1 MIRNPRPFLPF
12 FLVFAIAC
20 CGLALPAAAA
30 GGFDD
35 GKLDAGWFGNGLEFR
50 EADEIDYLWVK
61 PGFSFDG
68 KKVAFSA
75 WEEANFLGEDAG
87 KRDAKDKRLANDLT
101 GEMPGIFAEAFKNAL
116 GGKVTVVD
124 SGANLKAVGRI
135 VDCSTGSAA
144 AKFWVGMGAGSGNT
158 TFDLKFVDAKSGEVV
173 VAIHHRVV
181 SGTNLSTTSSKLV
194 DWVDEFAENVGKKGI
209 ETLYKKGKRVKD

>member
-1 MIRNPRPFLPF
+1 MIRGQKLTLPT
-12 FLVFAIAC
+12 LCAAA
-20 CGLALPAAAA
+20 LAALAAPLAAA
-30 GGFDD
+30 GFDE
-35 GKLDAGWFGNGLEFR
+35 GKLETSWFGSGVEFK
-50 EADEIDYLWVK
+50 EADEIDYLWVR

-68 KKVAFSA
+68 KKVAFPK
-75 WEEANFLGEDAG
+75 WEEARFLGEDAG

-101 GEMPGIFAEAFKNAL
+101 GQMPDIFAEAFKNAL

-124 SGANLKAVGRI
+124 GGGDVRAVGRI

-158 TFDLKFVDAKSGEVV
+158 TFDLKFVDAKSGELL
-173 VAIHHRVV
+173 VAMHHRVV

-194 DWVDEFAENVGKKGI
+194 DWVDEFAEEVGKKGV
-209 ETLYKKGKRVKD
+209 ETLYQKGKRVKD

>member
-1 MIRNPRPFLPF
+1 
-12 FLVFAIAC
+12 
-20 CGLALPAAAA
+20 
-30 GGFDD
+30 
-35 GKLDAGWFGNGLEFR
+35 
-50 EADEIDYLWVK
+50 
-61 PGFSFDG
+61 
-68 KKVAFSA
+68 
-75 WEEANFLGEDAG
+75 
-87 KRDAKDKRLANDLT
+87 
-101 GEMPGIFAEAFKNAL
+101 
-116 GGKVTVVD
+116 
-124 SGANLKAVGRI
+124 
-135 VDCSTGSAA
+135 TGSAA